1 MRYSLLLLT
10 ILLLPIMALGQGE
23 NDYQEFFA
31 DISETPEAYEAHTV
45 AVRMIEGLGFRF
57 YWGTHDLS
65 DEDYLFKP
73 TEDTRGI
80 GQTLDHILGL
90 SNMILNAV
98 HSRVNAANDYGEIDY
113 HQKRLLVLKNLHEA
127 RNILKNSSDEDM
139 NDMGIIFKRGDTEQ
153 KFDFWY
159 AINGPISDSLW
170 HVGQIVSYRR
180 MAGNPFNSKVS
191 VLSGTVRN

>member
-1 MRYSLLLLT
+1 
-10 ILLLPIMALGQGE
+10 MATSQ
-23 NDYQEFFA
+23 DDIAYQEFFA
-31 DISETPEAYEAHTV
+31 DISETPETYEAHTV
-45 AVRMIEGLGFRF
+45 AGRMVEGLGFRF

-80 GQTLDHILGL
+80 GETLDHILGL
-90 SNMILNAV
+90 SDMILNAV
-98 HSRVNAANDYGEIDY
+98 HGRPNGASDHGEIDY
-113 HQKRLLVLKNLHEA
+113 HAKRLLVLKNLYQA
-127 RNILKNSSDEDM
+127 RSVLMAASDGDM
-139 NDMGIIFKRGDTEQ
+139 DEMGIIFKRGDSER

-180 MAGNPFNSKVS
+180 MAGNPFNGKVS

>member
-1 MRYSLLLLT
+1 MKYLLFFVT
-10 ILLLPIMALGQGE
+10 AILLPIMVTSQS
-23 NDYQEFFA
+23 DITYQEFFA
-31 DISETPEAYEAHTV
+31 DISETPDTYEAHTV

-80 GQTLDHILGL
+80 GETLDHVLGL

-98 HSRVNAANDYGEIDY
+98 HGRANGASDHGDIDY
-113 HQKRLLVLKNLHEA
+113 HAKRLLVLKNLHEA
-127 RNILKNSSDEDM
+127 RSVLMTSSDEDM
-139 NDMGIIFKRGDTEQ
+139 KNMGIIFKRGDTER
-153 KFDFWY
+153 KFDFWF

-180 MAGNPFNSKVS
+180 MAGNPFNGKVS
-191 VLSGTVRN
+191 VLTGTVRN

>member
-1 MRYSLLLLT
+1 MRYIILFIT
-10 ILLLPIMALGQGE
+10 ILLLPIMATGQDD
-23 NDYQEFFA
+23 NTYQEFFA
-31 DISETPEAYEAHTV
+31 NISETPETYEAHTV

-57 YWGTHDLS
+57 YWGTDDLS
-65 DEDYLFKP
+65 DEDYLFEP
-73 TEDTRGI
+73 TEDTRSI

-90 SNMILNAV
+90 SNLILNAV
-98 HSRVNAANDYGEIDY
+98 HGRVNGASDYGEIDY

-127 RNILKNSSDEDM
+127 RSILMAASDEDM
-139 NDMGIIFKRGDTEQ
+139 KEMGIIFKRGDTEQ
-153 KFDFWY
+153 RFDFWY

-191 VLSGTVRN
+191 VFSGTVRN

>member
-1 MRYSLLLLT
+1 MIS
-10 ILLLPIMALGQGE
+10 GQE
-23 NDYQEFFA
+23 DKAYQEFFA
-31 DISETPEAYEAHTV
+31 NISETPESYEAHTV
-45 AVRMIEGLGFRF
+45 AVRMIDGLGFRF

-80 GQTLDHILGL
+80 GETLDHILGL
-90 SNMILNAV
+90 SSVILNAV
-98 HSRVNAANDYGEIDY
+98 HGRANGAADHGDIDY
-113 HQKRLLVLKNLHEA
+113 HAKRLLVLCKLYEA
-127 RNILKNSSDEDM
+127 RMILNNSTDEDM
-139 NDMGIIFKRGDTEQ
+139 TDMAIIFKRGDSERR
-153 KFDFWY
+153 FDFWY